1 MFSEP
6 PIRWIVWG
14 IVVFVAL
21 RSLISLAIK
30 LRDRLQSL
38 LVEHVKKQQI
48 ESQKR
53 QRIKELREKIRA
65 KKANAESDNSKEKR
79 AA

>member
-6 PIRWIVWG
+6 LIRWIVWG

-21 RSLISLAIK
+21 RSLMSLAVK

-38 LVEHVKKQQI
+38 LVEHVKNQQL

-65 KKANAESDNSKEKR
+65 KKAIAESDNSKEKR

>member
-21 RSLISLAIK
+21 RCLMTLATK

-65 KKANAESDNSKEKR
+65 KKANVEPDNSKEKR

>member
-1 MFSEP
+1 MFSE
-6 PIRWIVWG
+6 ITIAWVVWG
-14 IVVFVAL
+14 IVVFIAL
-21 RSLISLAIK
+21 RSLISLAIL
-30 LRDRLQSL
+30 LRDRLQGL
-38 LVEHVKKQQI
+38 LIAHVKKQQI

-65 KKANAESDNSKEKR
+65 KKANEGTVESKPSK

>member
-1 MFSEP
+1 MLSEP
-6 PIRWIVWG
+6 AFRWIVWG

-38 LVEHVKKQQI
+38 LVEHVKKQQL

-53 QRIKELREKIRA
+53 ERIKELREKIRA

>member
-1 MFSEP
+1 MLSEP

-53 QRIKELREKIRA
+53 QRIKQLRETIRA

>member
-1 MFSEP
+1 MLSEP

-38 LVEHVKKQQI
+38 LVEHVKKQQM

-53 QRIKELREKIRA
+53 QRIKELREKIRS
-65 KKANAESDNSKEKR
+65 KKANAELDNSKEKR

>member
-1 MFSEP
+1 MISEIP
-6 PIRWIVWG
+6 VAWIVWG

-21 RSLISLAIK
+21 RSLMSLSIL
-30 LRDRLQSL
+30 LRDRLQGL
-38 LVEHVKKQQI
+38 LIAHVKKQQI

-53 QRIKELREKIRA
+53 ERIKELREKIRA
-65 KKANAESDNSKEKR
+65 KKAGDGTSETKSKR

>member
-1 MFSEP
+1 MLSEP

-53 QRIKELREKIRA
+53 ERIKELREKIRA